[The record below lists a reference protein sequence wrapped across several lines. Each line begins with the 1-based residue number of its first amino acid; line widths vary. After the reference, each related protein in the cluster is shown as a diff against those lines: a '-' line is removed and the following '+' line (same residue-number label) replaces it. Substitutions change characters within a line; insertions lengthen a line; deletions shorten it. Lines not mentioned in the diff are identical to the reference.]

1 MPSQDKVKAALK
13 DTSWAGLKAHLDETP
28 GFDAEKLVELVRINE
43 SLLFKHGG
51 KGVAARDEL
60 LSQLAAYLRAAGR
73 DEHASALDAHTAD
86 LALIEAGFAGILK
99 EIDTGPWKP
108 MSGAARVTS
117 MLELASREARH
128 LNEQMAKT
136 IVSGEGVANPMI
148 QAPDGRRL
156 DPDVALGALL
166 DLVKNTVMMEAYRG
180 KWFDAQGHVRV
191 PDGPAVEE
199 AEIQRMNGYGLLAN
213 SWRNWDGAQQKV
225 RFRGARLRP
234 LTEAEVRHLV
244 GERYGEPGVSRYGH
258 VLELDGALEF
268 PDICANERLMDRIGN
283 DLRTMARELSK
294 RTLKQS
300 GDHRLP
306 PETYLSMDEALAVE
320 SMAHLLSI
328 DATTSGQVFSGLR
341 MIEWIRG
348 YAAIRR
354 RVKRDSDGAQE
365 SPFWLRYARAD
376 LLAELA
382 ACGLSEDK
390 AETFLSHATLHRSSR
405 DLFDQPLIA
414 TTGDDLIVVVYALA
428 TSLISQVV
436 LSAIAAKARLDEHE
450 TAQVEGKG
458 EGFERRILGL
468 FQQQGL
474 KASAPTVKH
483 DGQTYQ
489 YDALLAWGDFLFVF
503 ECKNHTLSS
512 NHPVA
517 AYYFEKECRENI
529 KQVKRLAEALERYPQ
544 ILEQHLPEGIGK
556 TIVPCVLNA
565 LPYATTG
572 ERDDVLFADESALSR
587 FFTGSAGLRADA
599 GGDYLVELRLW
610 QGATPTALDLLFA
623 LLHPFQMHLMADQ
636 LERSHAPAWLSPE
649 WMAVCWYFQRTSMT
663 PAEMKT
669 AVEKFEAF
677 RSQWMQAIAEQAE
690 ANEAQ
695 TETDSA

>member
-1 MPSQDKVKAALK
+1 MLSQDTVKAALK
-13 DTSWAGLKAHLDETP
+13 DTSWASLKAHMDAIAT
-28 GFDAEKLVELVRINE
+28 FDGEKLVELVRINE
-43 SLLFKHGG
+43 SMLFKHGG
-51 KGVAARDEL
+51 KGLAARDEL
-60 LSQLAAYLRAAGR
+60 LSQLAAYLRAAGQG
-73 DEHASALDAHTAD
+73 DHASALEAHTAD
-86 LALIEAGFAGILK
+86 LALVEAGFAGILK

-108 MSGAARVTS
+108 MSGATRVAS
-117 MLELASREARH
+117 MLELASRESRY
-128 LNEQMAKT
+128 LNAQMEKA

-191 PDGPAVEE
+191 PDCPAIEE
-199 AEIQRMNGYGLLAN
+199 ADVQRMNGYGLYAN

-234 LTEAEVRHLV
+234 LSEAEVRHLV

-258 VLELDGALEF
+258 VLELDGEREF
-268 PDICANERLMDRIGN
+268 PDICANERLMDRISN
-283 DLRTMARELSK
+283 DLRIMARGLSK
-294 RTLKQS
+294 RTLKNS
-300 GDHRLP
+300 GDHHLP
-306 PETYLSMDEALAVE
+306 PETYLSIDEALAVE

-328 DATTSGQVFSGLR
+328 DATTSEQVFSGLR

-354 RVKRDSDGAQE
+354 RVQNDSAGAQE
-365 SPFWLRYARAD
+365 NAFWLRYARAD
-376 LLAELA
+376 LLAELT

-390 AETFLSHATLHRSSR
+390 AETFLSHVTLHRSSR

-414 TTGDDLIVVVYALA
+414 TTGGDLIVVAYALA

-436 LSAIAAKARLDEHE
+436 LSAIASKARLDEHE

-458 EGFERRILGL
+458 EAFERRILDL
-468 FQQQGL
+468 FQRLGL
-474 KASAPTVKH
+474 KAGAPTVKL
-483 DGQTYQ
+483 DDQQYQ

-529 KQVKRLAEALERYPQ
+529 KQVKRLADALERYPQ

-556 TIVPCVLNA
+556 TIVPCILNA

-572 ERDDVLFADESALSR
+572 ARDGVLFADESALSR
-587 FFTGSAGLRADA
+587 FFTGSAGLRAGV

-610 QGATPTALDLLFA
+610 QGATPTALDLVFA
-623 LLHPFQMHLMADQ
+623 LLYPFQMHLMADQ
-636 LERSHAPAWLSPE
+636 LESSHAPAWLSPE

-663 PAEMKT
+663 QAEMK
-669 AVEKFEAF
+669 AAMEKFEAF
-677 RSQWMQAIAEQAE
+677 RSEWMQAIAAQAE
-690 ANEAQ
+690 ADEAQ
-695 TETDSA
+695 TDSA

>member
-1 MPSQDKVKAALK
+1 MK
-13 DTSWAGLKAHLDETP
+13 DTSWAGLKAHLDATP

-60 LSQLAAYLRAAGR
+60 LSQLAAYLRAAGQ

-99 EIDTGPWKP
+99 EIDTGPWKA
-108 MSGAARVTS
+108 MSGAARVAS
-117 MLELASREARH
+117 MLELASRESRYLDA
-128 LNEQMAKT
+128 LMEKA

-191 PDGPAVEE
+191 PDGPPVEE
-199 AEIQRMNGYGLLAN
+199 ADVQRMNGYGLLAN

-234 LTEAEVRHLV
+234 LTEAEVRRLV

-258 VLELDGALEF
+258 VLELDGAREF
-268 PDICANERLMDRIGN
+268 PDICANERLMDRISN
-283 DLRTMARELSK
+283 DLRSMVRELSK

-306 PETYLSMDEALAVE
+306 PETYLSRDEALAVE

-328 DATTSGQVFSGLR
+328 DATAAEQVFSGLR

-348 YAAIRR
+348 YATIRR
-354 RVKRDSDGAQE
+354 RVQRDSDGAQE

-390 AETFLSHATLHRSSR
+390 AATFLSHATLHRSSR

-414 TTGDDLIVVVYALA
+414 TTGDDLIVVAYALA
-428 TSLISQVV
+428 PSLISQVV

-458 EGFERRILGL
+458 EGFERRVLDL
-468 FQQQGL
+468 FRQQGL
-474 KASAPTVKH
+474 KACAPTVKH

-489 YDALLAWGDFLFVF
+489 YDALLAWGEFLFVF

-529 KQVKRLAEALERYPQ
+529 KQVKRLADALQRYPQ

-565 LPYATTG
+565 LPYASTG

-587 FFTGSAGLRADA
+587 FFTGSAGLRAGA

-610 QGATPTALDLLFA
+610 QGAAPTALDLLFA

-636 LERSHAPAWLSPE
+636 IESSHAPAWLSPE

-663 PAEMKT
+663 PAEMKA

-677 RSQWMQAIAEQAE
+677 RSQWMQAVAAQAE
-690 ANEAQ
+690 ADEAQ
-695 TETDSA
+695 TQTDSA